1 MVWQRIMS
9 AEHSSHCRGCKE
21 QVQRFLSALYGDC
34 RVNHVFPWSA
44 KVRDYEHTVIG
55 DTLKRIHAAIGDL
68 RNYRDFAKS
77 AQVPPCDYYVSSPSF
92 IVEFDESQHFSRPRW
107 LSLTLYPAEFKAGFP
122 LSRWRELCLE
132 VNADDDDPP
141 DRDERRAWYDV
152 LRDLVPTVYGFCPTV
167 RLYAGEFAW
176 CSLDERSL
184 KDREIF
190 CFLLK
195 DRLPD
200 VLAGK

>member
-1 MVWQRIMS
+1 MS
-9 AEHSSHCRGCKE
+9 AEHSGHCRGCKE

-34 RVNHVFPWSA
+34 CVNRAFSWPA
-44 KVRDYEHTVIG
+44 KIQGYEHTVIG
-55 DTLKRIHAAIGDL
+55 DTLKKIHVALGEL
-68 RNYRDFAKS
+68 RGYRDFAKS
-77 AQVPPCDYYVSSPSF
+77 AQVPPCDYYVSNPPF
-92 IVEFDESQHFSRPRW
+92 IVEFDESQHFSRAR
-107 LSLTLYPAEFKAGFP
+107 LASLMLYPTGFKAGFP
-122 LSRWRELCLE
+122 LSGWRDLCLE
-132 VNADDDDPP
+132 INAEDNDPP

-152 LRDLVPTVYGFCPTV
+152 LRDLVPTVHGFSPTV